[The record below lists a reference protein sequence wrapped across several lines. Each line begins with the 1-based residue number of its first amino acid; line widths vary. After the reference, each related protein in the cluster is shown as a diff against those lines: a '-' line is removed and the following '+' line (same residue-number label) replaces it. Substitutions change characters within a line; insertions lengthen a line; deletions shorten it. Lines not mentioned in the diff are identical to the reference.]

1 MAAADP
7 EMLQR
12 LETRGGTGM
21 VLASFWRFFPKVNS
35 SEIDILWVSKHQQWE
50 IIGYS

>member
-12 LETRGGTGM
+12 LETRGGTEMEGIL
-21 VLASFWRFFPKVNS
+21 LACFFPKVNS
-35 SEIDILWVSKHQQWE
+35 SEIDIFWVSKHQQWE